1 MKTVS
6 VLDFRKNTQKILKLA
21 QSGHRMVLT
30 LRGKPVMRL
39 EPIEDDVLD
48 SKDPFYR
55 LAEKA
60 VKTGTSLSNRQMD
73 KLIYGA

>member
-6 VLDFRKNTQKILKLA
+6 VLDFRKNTQKILTLV

-39 EPIEDDVLD
+39 EPIEDGTLD
-48 SKDPFYR
+48 STDPFYR
-55 LAEKA
+55 LGEKA
-60 VKTGTSLSNRQMD
+60 VKAGASRSNRQMD